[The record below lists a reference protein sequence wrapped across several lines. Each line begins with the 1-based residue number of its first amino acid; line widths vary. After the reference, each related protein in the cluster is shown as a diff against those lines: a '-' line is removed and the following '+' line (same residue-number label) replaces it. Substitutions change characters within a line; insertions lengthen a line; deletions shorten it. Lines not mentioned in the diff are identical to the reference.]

1 VYNLAFSSLRKTAR
15 YEGNVKTHGLS
26 VEIIMKTLKKKR
38 KPALSFRSLALGW
51 LSESGSLQ

>member
-1 VYNLAFSSLRKTAR
+1 MYNLAFSSLRKTAR

-38 KPALSFRSLALGW
+38 KPALSLRSREVGW
-51 LSESGSLQ
+51 FSELGSLQ